1 MLIELH
7 IRNFAIIDEVHLEF
21 TNGFNVITGETGAG
35 KSILIDAV
43 SVVTGAQAGRDFVR
57 AGADK
62 AVIEATF
69 QVPEHLHKVYER
81 IFAAAEID
89 YETLNEVQLAR
100 EIRANG
106 RSVAR
111 INGSPC
117 KVSDFRE
124 VAQHLLNLHG
134 QSDNI
139 ALLQPR
145 SHIYMLDRYAHLE
158 GTRTDLAALVRELQD
173 VRRQI
178 ATLQEDEEATARR
191 VEMLEY
197 QVAEIE
203 GANLKPNEDDALK
216 QESNLLAN
224 SEKLLEL
231 ATATEQLL
239 IGDELEDL
247 GAAGMLEE
255 ASDLL
260 SQLAILD
267 DKLKPLSELAET
279 ITIQLEELVDGVST
293 YTEHAD
299 VPPGRLDKV
308 EARLA
313 EIQSLKR
320 KYGGTLQDVMDYA
333 VKARTE
339 LDNIQHS
346 EVRAKE
352 LAHREHELLIQIGEV
367 SLTLSTQRKTASER
381 LAKLVEQE
389 LTELRMGAGK
399 FSVKIEHVEDEE
411 NGCIIDD
418 KRYKF
423 DNTGIDQ
430 IEFLLATN
438 IGEPLKPLAK
448 VASGGEASRAMLAL
462 VNVLSQAD
470 QTPTM
475 IFDEVDAGI
484 GGRLGTVIGEK
495 LWRISTSH
503 QVLCITHLAQL
514 ASFSDVHFRV
524 LKDVVNER
532 TVTVVNRLDPAQRL
546 LELAD
551 MLGSETSS
559 ARQNARDLLNI
570 AQQIKAGE
578 KAEVS
583 S

>member
-1 MLIELH
+1 MLLELH
-7 IRNFAIIDEVHLEF
+7 IQNFAIIDDVHLEF
-21 TNGFNVITGETGAG
+21 TEGFNVITGETGAG

-43 SVVTGAQAGRDFVR
+43 GVVTGAQADRNFVR

-69 QVPEHLHKVYER
+69 QVPEHLHKLYER
-81 IFAAAEID
+81 LFDANEID
-89 YETLNEVQLAR
+89 YDVLDEVMLSR

-106 RSVAR
+106 RNVAR

-117 KVSDFRE
+117 KVAVFRE
-124 VAQHLLNLHG
+124 VAQFLLNLHG

-145 SHIYMLDRYAHLE
+145 SHIYLLDRYANLE
-158 GTRTDLAALVRELQD
+158 GTRNDLGELVRELQAI
-173 VRRQI
+173 RRQI
-178 ATLQEDEEATARR
+178 ASLQQDEAATARR

-203 GANLKPNEDDALK
+203 GAQLKPNEDDDLK

-224 SEKLLEL
+224 SEKLLSL
-231 ATATEQLL
+231 ATRTEQLL
-239 IGDELEDL
+239 IGDEVEDL

-255 ASDLL
+255 AADLL
-260 SQLAILD
+260 AQLAILD
-267 DKLKPLSELAET
+267 DSLKPLAELVET
-279 ITIQLEELVDGVST
+279 INIEMEELVDGVST
-293 YTEHAD
+293 YTENAD
-299 VPPGRLDKV
+299 VPPGRLDQV

-320 KYGGTLQDVMDYA
+320 KYGGSLEDVIAYA
-333 VKARTE
+333 ERARAE
-339 LDNIQHS
+339 LDDIQNS
-346 EVRAKE
+346 EERAEE

-367 SLTLSTQRKTASER
+367 SLTLSTQRKTAAER
-381 LAKLVEQE
+381 LARLVEEE
-389 LTELRMGAGK
+389 LSDLRMGAGK
-399 FSVKIEHVEDEE
+399 FSVKIEHVEDDE

-423 DNTGIDQ
+423 DATGIDQ

-438 IGEPLKPLAK
+438 VGEPLKPLAK
-448 VASGGEASRAMLAL
+448 VASGGEAARAMLAL
-462 VNVLSQAD
+462 MNVLSQAD
-470 QTPTM
+470 RTPTM

-484 GGRLGTVIGEK
+484 GGRLGTVVGEK
-495 LWRISTSH
+495 LWRISTAH

-514 ASFSDVHFRV
+514 ASFSDIHFRV
-524 LKDVVNER
+524 VKDVVKER
-532 TVTVVNRLDPAQRL
+532 TVTVVTRLDPAQRL

-559 ARQNARDLLNI
+559 ARQNARDLLHI
-570 AQQIKAGE
+570 AQQIKAGQ